1 MLPLVLIVPLL
12 TRNAEDTN
20 GEIPSSTRWGAGMK
34 TNKHQTLLLVKNK
47 QGVHSRDLVQHFC
60 YSPGTAR
67 SYLSYL
73 GRQGLLER
81 VGATHVLTEKG
92 HNRLHFLDVS
102 GCADLACPLCQGK
115 RGFLTCPSCGHQMVK
130 RTTRILKK
138 KDFFFV
144 LRHPGVYCN
153 WCLKLI
159 FNEAQAQLLGISA
172 EE

>member
-1 MLPLVLIVPLL
+1 
-12 TRNAEDTN
+12 
-20 GEIPSSTRWGAGMK
+20 MK
-34 TNKHQTLLLVKNK
+34 TNKHQTLLLVRR
-47 QGVHSRDLVQHFC
+47 QRAVQSRDVVQHFG

-81 VGATHVLTEKG
+81 MGASYGLTEKG
-92 HNRLHFLDVS
+92 QDRLHYFEVS
-102 GCADLACPLCQGK
+102 GCADPACPLCQGK
-115 RGFLTCPSCGHQMVK
+115 KGYLTCPSCEYQMSKQDVK
-130 RTTRILKK
+130 ILKE

-144 LRHPGVYCN
+144 VRHAGVYCP

-159 FNEAQAQLLGISA
+159 FNEAQARLLGIRA